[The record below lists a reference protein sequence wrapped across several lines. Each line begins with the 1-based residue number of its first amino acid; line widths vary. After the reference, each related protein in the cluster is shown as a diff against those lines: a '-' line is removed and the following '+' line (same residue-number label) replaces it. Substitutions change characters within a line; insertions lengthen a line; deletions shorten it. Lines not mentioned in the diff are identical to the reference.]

1 MNSIKGHFG
10 KKNPRFGHRLLKN
23 QRRKQ
28 KNRLAHILPYSKVK
42 KTVGMIVSLE
52 DFQFSSFERKCDIV
66 TGYSNYVMMRRLEGT
81 KIYLYAIEGFFIEVY
96 YSPKYKKVL
105 MINAFDDKQ
114 GLEPYL
120 AEISLSDLE
129 K

>member
-1 MNSIKGHFG
+1 M
-10 KKNPRFGHRLLKN
+10 
-23 QRRKQ
+23 
-28 KNRLAHILPYSKVK
+28 
-42 KTVGMIVSLE
+42 TVSLE

-66 TGYSNYVMMRRLEGT
+66 TGYSNYVMMRRLEET
-81 KIYLYAIEGFFIEVY
+81 KIYLYALEGFFIEVY

-114 GLEPYL
+114 GIEPYL
-120 AEISLSDLE
+120 EDISLSDIL